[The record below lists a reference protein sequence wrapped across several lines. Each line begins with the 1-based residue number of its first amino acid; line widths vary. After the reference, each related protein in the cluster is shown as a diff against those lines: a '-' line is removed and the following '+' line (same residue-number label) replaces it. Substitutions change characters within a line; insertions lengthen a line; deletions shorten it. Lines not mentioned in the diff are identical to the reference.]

1 MPYDLA
7 ENKFLTDWLRGRGGF
22 KVGLAIGAFIAIIW
36 LALSYASP
44 LFFVGEW
51 YGFSM
56 ATMVPIAAFIAA
68 GVIWGLLFRMAAGV
82 TWLLGMGLIFGVGAG
97 TSEGLAAGLGWSLDW
112 GFNVKTFYNPIDVE
126 PQGFAVGVVKALIHG
141 GAGAAATILGAFAA
155 TIASTLFIRR
165 FVAKRMRSVAPGLV
179 ARFPVR
185 VRQVIDPVYRYGG
198 GG

>member
-22 KVGLAIGAFIAIIW
+22 RVGLAIGGIVAIIW
-36 LALSYASP
+36 LALSYSSP
-44 LFFVGEW
+44 TFFVGEW
-51 YGFSM
+51 YGFAM
-56 ATMVPIAAFIAA
+56 ATMVAIAAFIAA
-68 GVIWGLLFRMAAGV
+68 GVIWGLLFRLAAGV
-82 TWLLGMGLIFGVGAG
+82 TWLLGFGLVLGVCAG

-126 PQGFAVGVVKALIHG
+126 PQGLAVGAVKALIHA
-141 GAGAAATILGAFAA
+141 GAGAAATILGALASMV
-155 TIASTLFIRR
+155 ASTLFIRR
-165 FVAKRMRSVAPGLV
+165 FVAKRMRNVAPGLV

>member
-7 ENKFLTDWLRGRGGF
+7 ENKMLTDWLRGRGGF
-22 KVGLAIGAFIAIIW
+22 RVGLAIGAFVAIIW
-36 LALSYASP
+36 LAISYASP

-51 YGFSM
+51 YGFAM
-56 ATMVPIAAFIAA
+56 ATPVPIAAFIAA
-68 GVIWGLLFRMAAGV
+68 GVIWGLLFRLAAGV
-82 TWLLGMGLIFGVGAG
+82 TWLLGCGLVFGICTGM
-97 TSEGLAAGLGWSLDW
+97 SEGLAAGLGWSLDW

-126 PQGFAVGVVKALIHG
+126 PQGIAVGAVKSLIHA

-165 FVAKRMRSVAPGLV
+165 FVAKRMRGVAPGLV

-185 VRQVIDPVYRYGG
+185 VREVIDPAYRFGG